1 MERANSR
8 IMEHKGYY
16 GSVEYDLES
25 KMLYGRLLGIKGA
38 YVYEGRTLDELDA
51 DFRQFVEDYLYDC
64 EQDGIKP
71 QKPNLGTFNVRIG
84 PELHSR
90 AFDRAGKRGL
100 SLNGFVKKAIERELE
115 HG

>member
-1 MERANSR
+1 
-8 IMEHKGYY
+8 MEHKGYY

-38 YVYEGRTLDELDA
+38 YVYEGRTLEELDA

-64 EQDGIKP
+64 EQDAIKP

-84 PELHSR
+84 PELHTKASDM
-90 AFDRAGKRGL
+90 AAKRGL
-100 SLNGFVKKAIERELE
+100 SLNNFVKKAIERELE